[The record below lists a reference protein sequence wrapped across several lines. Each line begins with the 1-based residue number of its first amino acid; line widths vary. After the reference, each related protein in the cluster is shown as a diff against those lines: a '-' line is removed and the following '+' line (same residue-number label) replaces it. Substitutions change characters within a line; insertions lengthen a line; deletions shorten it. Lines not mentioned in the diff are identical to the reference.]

1 MKGSSNTTISKDMAD
16 IYGSMDDNTKDSGR
30 TTKWTEKVLLF
41 GQTDGSTSE
50 TT

>member
-1 MKGSSNTTISKDMAD
+1 MKESSNTTISKDMVD
-16 IYGSMDDNTKDSGR
+16 TYGSMGDNTKDSGK

-41 GQTDGSTSE
+41 GQTDGSTLE